1 MIDDVVA
8 TPSSLQVDEG
18 ELTFTYVASGG
29 PGGQNV
35 NKRSTKAVLR
45 WNAIGSK
52 SIPADVRARFASR
65 YESRI
70 GRDGDLVLTSDRFRD
85 QAKNRKDCL
94 EKLAEMLRTVE
105 RPPRPRR
112 RTKPSRS
119 AVERRLETKRRR
131 SAAKR
136 LRRPPPD

>member
-1 MIDDVVA
+1 L
-8 TPSSLQVDEG
+8 PFDED
-18 ELTFTYVASGG
+18 ELSFTYVASGG

-45 WNAIGSK
+45 WNVIGSA
-52 SIPADVRARFASR
+52 SVPADVRARFASR
-65 YESRI
+65 YGSRI

-85 QAKNRKDCL
+85 QGKNRKDCL
-94 EKLAEMLRTVE
+94 DKLAEMLRAVE

-112 RTKPSRS
+112 PTKPSRS
-119 AVERRLETKRRR
+119 AIERRLEAKRRR

-136 LRRPPPD
+136 LRRPPAD